1 MIARARRSGE
11 LVEVLEDA
19 GAERTPLHALS
30 LPSRHVLPK
39 VRAFL
44 DATMAALGETGLLAA
59 S

>member
-1 MIARARRSGE
+1 
-11 LVEVLEDA
+11 VEVLEDA

-44 DATMAALGETGLLAA
+44 DATIAALGETGLLAA